1 MMGFMGS
8 NTTSGTSTSTSAGPT
23 ETAHPVLCDLDGVV
37 WLSHH
42 PIPGSVEAIA
52 RLRAAGHRVVFVT
65 NNSFATVIEQERAL
79 ENIGIP
85 ARGDVVTSSM
95 AAGTLLAPGQR
106 VLVCGGPGIVE
117 AVRVAGA
124 DVVSH
129 AEFDAGNSG
138 SRSSRVDAVIV
149 GFHRDFDYES
159 MRRAARAVRDGAR
172 FIGTNED
179 ATYPTSE
186 GEIPGGGSIL
196 AAIRTAVGHDPV
208 VAGKPHRTMA
218 ACVREMLASSSTD
231 STAGALDAPATR
243 DPLWN
248 AVMVG
253 DRPATDGRFA
263 REVGCRFA
271 LVRSGVSSVD
281 DELAASS
288 RTDAVRV
295 DIEAADL
302 AGVADVILGP

>member
-1 MMGFMGS
+1 
-8 NTTSGTSTSTSAGPT
+8 
-23 ETAHPVLCDLDGVV
+23 VLCDLDGVV
-37 WLSHH
+37 WLSHR

-52 RLRAAGHRVVFVT
+52 RLRSAGHRVVFVT
-65 NNSFATVIEQERAL
+65 NNSFATRAEQEQAL
-79 ENIGIP
+79 ADIGIP

-117 AVRVAGA
+117 AVEEAGA
-124 DVVSH
+124 LVVSGTD
-129 AEFDAGNSG
+129 FDAEMAAD
-138 SRSSRVDAVIV
+138 RRAAVDAVIV

-196 AAIRTAVGHDPV
+196 AAVRTAAGVEPV
-208 VAGKPHRTMA
+208 VAGKPHVTMA
-218 ACVREMLASSSTD
+218 ACVRRLLDEASRPLDGGSSTD
-231 STAGALDAPATR
+231 PSSRQRVDDWISR
-243 DPLWN
+243 

-271 LVRSGVSSVD
+271 LVRSGVAPTTI
-281 DELAASS
+281 EAPG
-288 RTDAVRV
+288 AVRV
-295 DIEAADL
+295 DIESADL
-302 AGVADVILGP
+302 AGVADVILGS

>member
-1 MMGFMGS
+1 MGS
-8 NTTSGTSTSTSAGPT
+8 RTTTS
-23 ETAHPVLCDLDGVV
+23 AHPVLCDLDGVV
-37 WLSHH
+37 WLTHR

-52 RLRAAGHRVVFVT
+52 RLREAGHRVVFVT
-65 NNSFATVIEQERAL
+65 NNSFATVAEQERAL
-79 ENIGIP
+79 ELIGVP
-85 ARGDVVTSSM
+85 AHGDVVTSSM
-95 AAGTLLAPGQR
+95 AAGTLLVPGQR

-117 AVRVAGA
+117 AVETAGA
-124 DVVSH
+124 EVVGH
-129 AEFDAGNSG
+129 AEFDAGNTG
-138 SRSSRVDAVIV
+138 SRVARVDAVIV

-196 AAIRTAVGHDPV
+196 AAVRTAVGGDPV
-208 VAGKPHRTMA
+208 VAGKPHPTMA
-218 ACVREMLASSSTD
+218 AYVRRMLVSSRSE
-231 STAGALDAPATR
+231 SSELAVELDDRSDDDRLA
-243 DPLWN
+243 N

-271 LVRSGVSSVD
+271 LVRSGVASVD
-281 DELAASS
+281 SELTELL
-288 RTDAVRV
+288 RTSAVRV
-295 DIEAADL
+295 DIEAPDL
-302 AGVADVILGP
+302 AGVAEVILGS

>member
-1 MMGFMGS
+1 
-8 NTTSGTSTSTSAGPT
+8 
-23 ETAHPVLCDLDGVV
+23 VLCDLDGVV
-37 WLSHH
+37 WLSHR

-52 RLRAAGHRVVFVT
+52 RLRSAGHRVVFVT
-65 NNSFATVIEQERAL
+65 NNSFATRAEQEQAL
-79 ENIGIP
+79 ADIGIP

-117 AVRVAGA
+117 AVEEAGA
-124 DVVSH
+124 LVVSGTD
-129 AEFDAGNSG
+129 FDAEMAAD
-138 SRSSRVDAVIV
+138 RRAAVDAVIV

-196 AAIRTAVGHDPV
+196 AAVRTAAGVEPV
-208 VAGKPHRTMA
+208 VAGKPHVTMA
-218 ACVREMLASSSTD
+218 ACVRRLLDEASRPLDGGSSTNPSSRQRVD
-231 STAGALDAPATR
+231 DWISR
-243 DPLWN
+243 

-271 LVRSGVSSVD
+271 LVRSGVAPTTI
-281 DELAASS
+281 EAPG
-288 RTDAVRV
+288 AVRV
-295 DIEAADL
+295 DIESADL
-302 AGVADVILGP
+302 AGVADVILGS

>member
-1 MMGFMGS
+1 
-8 NTTSGTSTSTSAGPT
+8 
-23 ETAHPVLCDLDGVV
+23 VLCDLDGVV
-37 WLSHH
+37 WLSHR

-52 RLRAAGHRVVFVT
+52 RLRSAGHRVVFVT
-65 NNSFATVIEQERAL
+65 NNSFATRAEQEQAL
-79 ENIGIP
+79 ADIGIP

-117 AVRVAGA
+117 AVEEAGA
-124 DVVSH
+124 LVVSGTD
-129 AEFDAGNSG
+129 FDAEMAAD
-138 SRSSRVDAVIV
+138 RRTAVDAVIV

-196 AAIRTAVGHDPV
+196 AAVRTAAGVEPV
-208 VAGKPHRTMA
+208 VAGKPHVTMA
-218 ACVREMLASSSTD
+218 ACVRRLLDEASRPLDGGSSTD
-231 STAGALDAPATR
+231 PSSRQRVDDWISR
-243 DPLWN
+243 

-271 LVRSGVSSVD
+271 LVRSGVAPTTI
-281 DELAASS
+281 EAPG
-288 RTDAVRV
+288 AVRV
-295 DIEAADL
+295 DIESADL
-302 AGVADVILGP
+302 AGVADVILGS